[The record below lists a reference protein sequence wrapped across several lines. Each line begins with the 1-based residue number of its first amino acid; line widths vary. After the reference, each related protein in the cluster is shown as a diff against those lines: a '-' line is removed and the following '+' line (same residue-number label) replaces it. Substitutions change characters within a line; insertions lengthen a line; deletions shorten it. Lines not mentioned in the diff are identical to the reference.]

1 MLLLFIAIIILIAVV
16 YNFNND
22 KTNNKH
28 KIKKLME
35 CPDVLKKQCNINP
48 CNCPDQRNKP
58 KYKKTVNFH
67 HNINDIFLLNHYF
80 HHLKSS

>member
-1 MLLLFIAIIILIAVV
+1 
-16 YNFNND
+16 
-22 KTNNKH
+22 
-28 KIKKLME
+28 ME
-35 CPDVLKKQCNINP
+35 CPDVLTKQCNINP